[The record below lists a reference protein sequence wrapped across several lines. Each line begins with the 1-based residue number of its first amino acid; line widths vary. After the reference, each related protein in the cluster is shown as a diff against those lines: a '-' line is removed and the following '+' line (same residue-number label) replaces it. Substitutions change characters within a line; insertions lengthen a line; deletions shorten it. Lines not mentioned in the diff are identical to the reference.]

1 MTGIHN
7 YSIMWNSFTTPKTF
21 NIGSHRMTL
30 ELAPL
35 DHSNLIEIILLTH
48 SVLAI
53 LAFFLFL
60 QKVKHIF
67 SCSLL
72 LHWHHLEISLLLYSH
87 NGSLLSFIEAVD
99 APCSHL
105 LIILPCFFF
114 LIFITLITIQRDFIY
129 LIIHYLYLFHSI
141 LWYPLEGKIE
151 SHSWHIITFICI
163 CSHSR

>member
-114 LIFITLITIQRDFIY
+114 FNLHNT
-129 LIIHYLYLFHSI
+129 HYYPEGLYLFNNSLSISLPLHSLI
-141 LWYPLEGKIE
+141 PIRRKDRISFMAHNNIHL
-151 SHSWHIITFICI
+151 HMFT
-163 CSHSR
+163 